1 MSLRREQGSHLW
13 SAGGPSTRGLE
24 KGDAKEN
31 SNNPPLVLVDPVE
44 YGTNLVF
51 DSLAAEPD
59 GGETDHDARNEK
71 SEELLWSH
79 LQVAH
84 KKAHDVGARHQENG
98 EPACTHGGSLCP
110 VIDAGHFAHLRFR
123 PSQGSF
129 TKDATREIEGRTSG
143 QDAEEANAEEG
154 ESVDER
160 HRSEEISV
168 SGAENEDEDG
178 MVVDE
183 GGADIATDCSCG
195 KEDGS
200 DDHEEATH

>member
-24 KGDAKEN
+24 KGDAEEN
-31 SNNPPLVLVDPVE
+31 SDNPPLVLVDPVE

-59 GGETDHDARNEK
+59 GSQTDHDAGNEK
-71 SEELLWSH
+71 SKELLWSH
-79 LQVAH
+79 LQVAD

-98 EPACTHGGSLCP
+98 EPACAHGGSLCP
-110 VIDAGHFAHLRFR
+110 VVDAGHFAHLRLC

-129 TKDATREIEGRTSG
+129 TKDAACEIEGRASS
-143 QDAEEANAEEG
+143 QDAEEANAEVG

-160 HRSEEISV
+160 YGTKEVSV
-168 SGAENEDEDG
+168 SGTEDEDEDG
-178 MVVDE
+178 VVIDE